1 MEAVII
7 SCGTELVT
15 GQCVDTNSA
24 WLSEQLT
31 AQGVRVVEHIT
42 IGDDIEDIRDAVRW
56 SLDRAELVIIT
67 GGLGPTGDDLT
78 REGIAA
84 AIGQPL
90 EESADAL
97 GRIRAFFE
105 RWRRE
110 MPESNRIQAMI
121 PKGCTVIPNPRG
133 TAPGI
138 AYQNGTRRL
147 YSLPGVPAEMREMF
161 EAAIRP
167 TLRSSLGDAC
177 MLGARLLC
185 YGISEAKLGEA
196 IADLMAR
203 GRNPLVGTTASN
215 AILTVRVLARGDDA
229 ESARRLLDADCNEIR
244 RRVGRVVFGED
255 DETLQDA
262 VAALLIEQHK
272 TIATAESCTGGLL
285 AKRLTDIAG
294 SSAYFLRGYVT
305 YSNESKTQL
314 LGVSA
319 ELISELGAASEAVAK
334 AMAVGCQRAAGS
346 DFALSITG
354 IAGPGGGTPPEKPI
368 GLVYVGLADSAGVT
382 VHRFLMG
389 EHLTRAE
396 IRDRTCK
403 SAINLLRLRLL
414 SDR

>member
-1 MEAVII
+1 M
-7 SCGTELVT
+7 
-15 GQCVDTNSA
+15 
-24 WLSEQLT
+24 
-31 AQGVRVVEHIT
+31 EHIT

-105 RWRRE
+105 RWRRD

-215 AILTVRVLARGDDA
+215 AILTVRVPLARRGVGPA
-229 ESARRLLDADCNEIR
+229 TLDADCNVSAPR
-244 RRVGRVVFGED
+244 RRVVSV
-255 DETLQDA
+255 
-262 VAALLIEQHK
+262 K
-272 TIATAESCTGGLL
+272 TT
-285 AKRLTDIAG
+285 KR
-294 SSAYFLRGYVT
+294 
-305 YSNESKTQL
+305 
-314 LGVSA
+314 
-319 ELISELGAASEAVAK
+319 
-334 AMAVGCQRAAGS
+334 
-346 DFALSITG
+346 
-354 IAGPGGGTPPEKPI
+354 
-368 GLVYVGLADSAGVT
+368 
-382 VHRFLMG
+382 
-389 EHLTRAE
+389 
-396 IRDRTCK
+396 CK
-403 SAINLLRLRLL
+403 MPSPHC
-414 SDR
+414 